1 MHILVCED
9 QDSIRHMLEVLI
21 RARGFRA
28 TTVATGGQAIQ
39 VAAAAP
45 PDVVLLDL
53 MLPGDYDGLEVCRRL
68 RLAPTTRN
76 VPILVV
82 SALDDDEWRRKASKA
97 GATAYY
103 LKPFSPTALLREIAR
118 LRPPSTRPQASLH
131 PKGSARD
138 SGASTSSAP
147 AGPRSF
153 APAHRPSTTAPP
165 SGTTP
170 RKPTSGKP
178 PGG

>member
-1 MHILVCED
+1 
-9 QDSIRHMLEVLI
+9 MLEVLI

-39 VAAAAP
+39 VAATDA

-68 RLAPTTRN
+68 RLAPTTRH

-103 LKPFSPTALLREIAR
+103 LKPFSPTALLREIDR
-118 LRPPSTRPQASLH
+118 LRPPSTHPRSSL
-131 PKGSARD
+131 PPTGSD
-138 SGASTSSAP
+138 ASTSSAP
-147 AGPRSF
+147 AGARSF
-153 APAHRPSTTAPP
+153 APSDRPSTTTPP
-165 SGTTP
+165 SGSTP
-170 RKPTSGKP
+170 PEPTSGKP
-178 PGG
+178 PGR